1 MKITIA
7 IPAYNEEKIIGQ
19 KIDQLFKFCQEQL
32 SRPSFSS
39 KNLGGYQWLIVVAIN
54 GSKDKTLEIVQE
66 KSKIYSN
73 LEYVNLDTPGKGGA
87 IRKAWQTYTGDIN
100 IFMDADLSTELKSI
114 HKLIK
119 AIEQENYQIVIGSRY
134 QKQSHLE
141 RSVIRSL
148 FSHTYNLILKIFFN
162 LKITDAS
169 CGFKAVSKKVIEKI
183 VPKIK
188 NNDLFFDTELL
199 ILARQSNLSIKEIP
213 VTWRDEKQRKTKI
226 KIFKTSFA
234 YFKEIIKLKARLL
247 KRRAKISI

>member
-32 SRPSFSS
+32 SS
-39 KNLGGYQWLIVVAIN
+39 YQWLIVVAIN

-66 KSKIYSN
+66 KNKTYSN
-73 LEYVNLDTPGKGGA
+73 LEYVNLNAPGKGGA
-87 IRKAWQTYTGDIN
+87 IRKAWQTYPGDIN
-100 IFMDADLSTELKSI
+100 IFMDADLSTELKST
-114 HKLIK
+114 HKLIN
-119 AIEQENYQIVIGSRY
+119 AIKKEGYQIVIGSRY
-134 QKQSHLE
+134 QKQSYLE

-148 FSHTYNLILKIFFN
+148 FSHAYNLILKIFFN

-169 CGFKAVSKKVIEKI
+169 CGFKAVSQEVIKKI

-199 ILARQSNLSIKEIP
+199 ILACQSNFSIKEIP
-213 VTWRDEKQRKTKI
+213 VTWKDEDQRKTKI
-226 KIFKTSFA
+226 KIFKTSLN
-234 YFKEIIKLKARLL
+234 YLKEIFKLKWRL
-247 KRRAKISI
+247 KNY